1 MNNLLLKIWVSG
13 QNGVSRLKD
22 QQGAETIQVI
32 MIMGIMALLIAAIFF
47 GPFGLKTKITALG
60 TDVADKIQCIT
71 SNNATCP

>member
-32 MIMGIMALLIAAIFF
+32 MIMGIMALIIAAVFLID
-47 GPFGLKTKITALG
+47 GGLKDKIEDLGTTIGEKITN
-60 TDVADKIQCIT
+60 IT
-71 SNNATCP
+71 

>member
-32 MIMGIMALLIAAIFF
+32 MIMGIMAIIIAAVFLVD
-47 GPFGLKTKITALG
+47 GGLKDKITTLG
-60 TDVADKIQCIT
+60 TTIGEKITNIGG
-71 SNNATCP
+71 